1 MKKTATILFFVFGI
15 ISMSNGQMTIQ
26 EQVADT
32 ACVCLSKLDTAQIK
46 ANANAIKMQCLNEA
60 ITKNQTAIQKTYASE
75 QRREEDTEKMGIQGS
90 LYITLQ
96 HELIKSCP
104 IYALFEK
111 EIQTFREASKAGASM
126 QKKNGGSK

>member
-1 MKKTATILFFVFGI
+1 MKKTAAILFFIFGI
-15 ISMSNGQMTIQ
+15 TTLSNGQMSIE

-32 ACVCLSKLDTAQIK
+32 VCVCLSKLDTAQIK

-96 HELIKSCP
+96 RELIKSCP

-126 QKKNGGSK
+126 QKENGGSK

>member
-1 MKKTATILFFVFGI
+1 
-15 ISMSNGQMTIQ
+15 MSNGQMTIE
-26 EQVADT
+26 EQVSDT
-32 ACVCLSKLDTAQIK
+32 ACLCLSKLDTAQIK

-60 ITKNQTAIQKTYASE
+60 ITKNQIAIQKTYASE
-75 QRREEDTEKMGIQGS
+75 QRREEDTEKLGIQGS

>member
-1 MKKTATILFFVFGI
+1 MKKTATILFFIFGI
-15 ISMSNGQMTIQ
+15 ITLSYGQMTIE
-26 EQVADT
+26 EQVSDT
-32 ACVCLSKLDTAQIK
+32 ACICLTKLDTAQIK

-60 ITKNQTAIQKTYASE
+60 ITKNQIAIQKTYASE
-75 QRREEDTEKMGIQGS
+75 QRREEDADKMGIQGS